1 MRRNK
6 IMNNYEIVTDFSWEE
21 LIADAYAEC
30 DPTSQTS
37 FFDVFEN
44 DLPTSNFVYKSDR
57 ALKDHLEDLFNLL
70 YKRYYDWSCVR
81 LKGAFTAAEE
91 EKAYKR
97 FLLKLNNITAMTYD
111 KYATRLDIF
120 AAKKATL
127 MGQVQAGTIAKTS
140 YNDTP
145 QNESSGGF
153 EDATHR
159 TTFTKVD
166 SQSLTDGA
174 TPIERIDEIDRKIKN
189 IMLEWCEEYK
199 QLFWED

>member
-1 MRRNK
+1 
-6 IMNNYEIVTDFSWEE
+6 MNNYEIVSDFSWEE
-21 LIADAYAEC
+21 LIAAAGHPYTAGDNN
-30 DPTSQTS
+30 S
-37 FFDVFEN
+37 FFDLF
-44 DLPTSNFVYKSDR
+44 DAMLPTTSNFVFKDSS

-70 YKRYYDWSCVR
+70 YNRYYEWFCAGIRGLYDSSDV
-81 LKGAFTAAEE
+81 LKELT
-91 EKAYKR
+91 KL
-97 FLLKLNNITAMTYD
+97 LLKLNNITQMTYD

-120 AAKKATL
+120 AAKKASL

-145 QNESSGGF
+145 QNENSGGF

>member
-1 MRRNK
+1 MS
-6 IMNNYEIVTDFSWEE
+6 NYELVTDLSWYE
-21 LIADAYAEC
+21 ITKDYFADY
-30 DPTSQTS
+30 DPVDNNS
-37 FFDVFEN
+37 FFNLFDYS
-44 DLPTSNFVYKSDR
+44 LPSTNFVFKSNS

-70 YKRYYDWSCVR
+70 YKRYSDWYCVR
-81 LKGAFTAAEE
+81 AKGDYDPQTGEE
-91 EKAYKR
+91 YYIK
-97 FLLKLNNITAMTYD
+97 FLLKLNNVTELTYD
-111 KYATRLDIF
+111 KYVTRLDIF
-120 AAKKATL
+120 TAKKASL

-145 QNESSGGF
+145 QNENSGGF

>member
-1 MRRNK
+1 ML
-6 IMNNYEIVTDFSWEE
+6 MPNYECEIVTDFSWDE
-21 LIADAYAEC
+21 LIADAYTEC
-30 DPTSQTS
+30 NPLNQTS

-44 DLPTSNFVYKSDR
+44 DLPTTNFVFKSAS

-70 YKRYYDWSCVR
+70 YKRYNDWYCVR
-81 LKGAFTAAEE
+81 LKGAFTSQDEI
-91 EKAYKR
+91 KAYQK
-97 FLLKLNNITAMTYD
+97 FLLKLNNITQMTYE
-111 KYATRLDIF
+111 KYVTRLDIF
-120 AAKKATL
+120 TAKKASL

-189 IMLEWCEEYK
+189 IMLEWCEEYR

>member
-1 MRRNK
+1 
-6 IMNNYEIVTDFSWEE
+6 MNNYEIVTEYTWAE
-21 LIADAYAEC
+21 LIEHAYTEC
-30 DPTSQTS
+30 DPVNQTS

-44 DLPTSNFVYKSDR
+44 DLPTSNFVFKSAS

-70 YKRYYDWSCVR
+70 YKRYSDWNCLR
-81 LKGAFTAAEE
+81 LKGEPSPLE
-91 EKAYKR
+91 IDGAYQR
-97 FLLKLNNITAMTYD
+97 FLLKLSNVTEMTYD
-111 KYATRLDIF
+111 KYVTRLDIF
-120 AAKKATL
+120 AAKKNSL
-127 MGQVQAGTIAKTS
+127 MAQVQAGTIAKTG

-189 IMLEWCEEYK
+189 IMLEWCEEYR

>member
-1 MRRNK
+1 
-6 IMNNYEIVTDFSWEE
+6 MNNYEIVTMFSWYE
-21 LIADAYAEC
+21 LFEDSANAFDAG
-30 DPTSQTS
+30 DNNS
-37 FFDVFEN
+37 FFEAFDEV
-44 DLPTSNFVYKSDR
+44 LPQTNFVFKDSS
-57 ALKDHLEDLFNLL
+57 ALKEHLEDLFNLL
-70 YKRYYDWSCVR
+70 YNRYSEWFCARIRGTFTYRDETKE
-81 LKGAFTAAEE
+81 LKKFM
-91 EKAYKR
+91 
-97 FLLKLNNITAMTYD
+97 LKLNNITQMTYD

-120 AAKKATL
+120 AAKKASL
-127 MGQVQAGTIAKTS
+127 MSQVQAGTIAKTG

-189 IMLEWCEEYK
+189 IMLEWCEEYR

>member
-1 MRRNK
+1 
-6 IMNNYEIVTDFSWEE
+6 MNNYEIVTDFSWEE
-21 LIADAYAEC
+21 IIADNATAL
-30 DPTSQTS
+30 DPLNRNS
-37 FFDVFEN
+37 FFDLFY
-44 DLPTSNFVYKSDR
+44 DDIPSTNFVFKNSS

-70 YKRYYDWSCVR
+70 YKRYSEWSCVR
-81 LKGAFTAAEE
+81 LKGAFTSASEYE
-91 EKAYKR
+91 AYKR
-97 FLLKLNNITAMTYD
+97 FLLKLNNVTEMTYD

-120 AAKKATL
+120 AAKKASL
-127 MGQVQAGTIAKTS
+127 MGQVQAGTVAKTS

-189 IMLEWCEEYK
+189 IMLEWCEEYRS
-199 QLFWED
+199 LFWED

>member
-1 MRRNK
+1 
-6 IMNNYEIVTDFSWEE
+6 MNNYEIVTDFSWEE
-21 LIADAYAEC
+21 LIAAAGHPYTAGHNN
-30 DPTSQTS
+30 S
-37 FFDVFEN
+37 FFELFEAM
-44 DLPTSNFVYKSDR
+44 LPTSNFVFKDSS

-70 YKRYYDWSCVR
+70 YNRYSEWFCAGIRGLYDSSDV
-81 LKGAFTAAEE
+81 LKELT
-91 EKAYKR
+91 KI
-97 FLLKLNNITAMTYD
+97 LLKLNNITQMTYD

-120 AAKKATL
+120 AAKKASL

-189 IMLEWCEEYK
+189 IMLEWCEEYR

>member
-1 MRRNK
+1 
-6 IMNNYEIVTDFSWEE
+6 MNNYEIVTEYTWAE
-21 LIADAYAEC
+21 LIEHAYTEC
-30 DPTSQTS
+30 DPVNQTS

-44 DLPTSNFVYKSDR
+44 DLPTSNFVFKSAS

-70 YKRYYDWSCVR
+70 YKRYSEWNCLR
-81 LKGAFTAAEE
+81 LKGEPSPLE
-91 EKAYKR
+91 IDRAYQR
-97 FLLKLNNITAMTYD
+97 FLLKLSNVTEMTYD
-111 KYATRLDIF
+111 KYVTRLDIF
-120 AAKKATL
+120 AAKKNSL
-127 MGQVQAGTIAKTS
+127 MAQVQAGTIAKTG

-189 IMLEWCEEYK
+189 IMLEWCEEYR

>member
-1 MRRNK
+1 
-6 IMNNYEIVTDFSWEE
+6 MNNYEIVTMFSWYE
-21 LIADAYAEC
+21 LFEDEAIPY
-30 DPTSQTS
+30 DPGDYNS
-37 FFDVFEN
+37 FFDAFDVI
-44 DLPTSNFVYKSDR
+44 LPTTNFVFKSSS

-70 YKRYYDWSCVR
+70 YNRYSEWFCVR
-81 LKGAFTAAEE
+81 IRGTFTSVDESKALKKFM
-91 EKAYKR
+91 
-97 FLLKLNNITAMTYD
+97 LKLNNITQMTYD

-120 AAKKATL
+120 AAKKSSL

-145 QNESSGGF
+145 QEENSGGF

-189 IMLEWCEEYK
+189 IMLEWCEEYR

>member
-1 MRRNK
+1 
-6 IMNNYEIVTDFSWEE
+6 MNNYEIVTDFSWEE
-21 LIADAYAEC
+21 IIADNATAL
-30 DPTSQTS
+30 DPLNRNS
-37 FFDVFEN
+37 FFDLFY
-44 DLPTSNFVYKSDR
+44 DDIPSTNFVFKDTS
-57 ALKDHLEDLFNLL
+57 ALKEHLEDLFNLL
-70 YKRYYDWSCVR
+70 YKRYSDWYCVR
-81 LKGAFTAAEE
+81 LKGTFTTEE
-91 EKAYKR
+91 EYKAYKK
-97 FLLKLNNITAMTYD
+97 FLLKLNNITEMTYD

-120 AAKKATL
+120 VAAKANL
-127 MGQVQAGTIAKTS
+127 MGQVKAGTIAKTS

-145 QNESSGGF
+145 QEESQGGF

-189 IMLEWCEEYK
+189 IMLEWCEEYR

>member
-1 MRRNK
+1 
-6 IMNNYEIVTDFSWEE
+6 MNNYEIVTDFSWEE
-21 LIADAYAEC
+21 IIADNFEEY
-30 DPTSQTS
+30 DPLNNNS
-37 FFDVFEN
+37 FFDLFYE
-44 DLPTSNFVYKSDR
+44 DIPSTNFVFKDTS

-70 YKRYYDWSCVR
+70 YKRYSEWYCLR
-81 LKGAFTAAEE
+81 LKGAFTIEE
-91 EKAYKR
+91 EYKAYKR
-97 FLLKLNNITAMTYD
+97 FLLKLNNITQMTYD

-120 AAKKATL
+120 ATAKANL
-127 MGQVQAGTIAKTS
+127 MGQVKAGTIAKTS

-145 QNESSGGF
+145 QEESQSGF

-189 IMLEWCEEYK
+189 IMLEWCEEFRS
-199 QLFWED
+199 LFWED

>member
-1 MRRNK
+1 
-6 IMNNYEIVTDFSWEE
+6 MNNYEIVTDFSWEE
-21 LIADAYAEC
+21 IIADNFEEY
-30 DPTSQTS
+30 DPLNNNS
-37 FFDVFEN
+37 FFDLFYE
-44 DLPTSNFVYKSDR
+44 DIPSTNFVFKDTS

-70 YKRYYDWSCVR
+70 YKRYSEWYCLR
-81 LKGAFTAAEE
+81 LKGAFTIEE
-91 EKAYKR
+91 EYKAYKR
-97 FLLKLNNITAMTYD
+97 FLLKLNNVTQMTYD

-120 AAKKATL
+120 ATAKANL
-127 MGQVQAGTIAKTS
+127 MGQVKAGTIAKTS

-145 QNESSGGF
+145 QEESQSGF

-189 IMLEWCEEYK
+189 IMLEWCEEFRS
-199 QLFWED
+199 LFWED

>member
-1 MRRNK
+1 
-6 IMNNYEIVTDFSWEE
+6 MNNYEIVTDYSFYE
-21 LIADAYAEC
+21 LIADNFQEY
-30 DPTSQTS
+30 DDLDNNS
-37 FFDVFEN
+37 FFDLFDE
-44 DLPTSNFVYKSDR
+44 DLPNTNFVFKDNS

-70 YKRYYDWSCVR
+70 YKRYSDWYCVR
-81 LKGAFTAAEE
+81 LKGAFTSAEYH
-91 EKAYKR
+91 KAYQK

-145 QNESSGGF
+145 QEESAGGF
-153 EDATHR
+153 EDATHK

-189 IMLEWCEEYK
+189 IMLEWCEEYR

>member
-1 MRRNK
+1 
-6 IMNNYEIVTDFSWEE
+6 MNNYEIVTEYTWGE
-21 LIADAYAEC
+21 LIEHSYTEC
-30 DPTSQTS
+30 DPVNQTS

-44 DLPTSNFVYKSDR
+44 DLPTTNFVFKSAS

-70 YKRYYDWSCVR
+70 YKRYNDWYCLR
-81 LKGAFTAAEE
+81 LKGEPSSLE
-91 EKAYKR
+91 IDGNYQK
-97 FLLKLNNITAMTYD
+97 FLLKMNNITAMTYD
-111 KYATRLDIF
+111 KYVTRLDIF
-120 AAKKATL
+120 ETEKATL
-127 MGQVQAGTIAKTS
+127 MRQVSSGTIAKTG

-189 IMLEWCEEYK
+189 IMLEWCEEFRS
-199 QLFWED
+199 LFWED

>member
-1 MRRNK
+1 
-6 IMNNYEIVTDFSWEE
+6 MNNYELVTDFSWEE
-21 LIADAYAEC
+21 LLATAGIAYDAG
-30 DPTSQTS
+30 DNNS
-37 FFDVFEN
+37 FFDAFDAIIPN
-44 DLPTSNFVYKSDR
+44 TNFVFKSAS

-70 YKRYYDWSCVR
+70 YNRYSEWFCARIRGVFNATDEQAA
-81 LKGAFTAAEE
+81 LK
-91 EKAYKR
+91 K
-97 FLLKLNNITAMTYD
+97 LMLKVNNITQMTYD

-120 AAKKATL
+120 TAKKASL

-189 IMLEWCEEYK
+189 IMLEWCEEYR

>member
-1 MRRNK
+1 
-6 IMNNYEIVTDFSWEE
+6 MNNYEIVTEYTWGE
-21 LIADAYAEC
+21 LIEHAYTEC
-30 DPTSQTS
+30 NPVNQTS

-44 DLPTSNFVYKSDR
+44 DLPTSNFVFKSAS

-70 YKRYYDWSCVR
+70 YKRYSEWNCLR
-81 LKGAFTAAEE
+81 LKGEPSNLE
-91 EKAYKR
+91 IDGAYQR
-97 FLLKLNNITAMTYD
+97 FLLKLNNVTEMTYD

-120 AAKKATL
+120 AAKKASL
-127 MGQVQAGTIAKTS
+127 MGQVQAGTVAKTS

-189 IMLEWCEEYK
+189 IMLEWCEEYR

>member
-1 MRRNK
+1 MS
-6 IMNNYEIVTDFSWEE
+6 NYELVTDLSWYE
-21 LIADAYAEC
+21 ITKDYFADY
-30 DPTSQTS
+30 DPVDNNS
-37 FFDVFEN
+37 FFNLFDYS
-44 DLPTSNFVYKSDR
+44 LPSTNFVFKSNS

-70 YKRYYDWSCVR
+70 YKRYSDWYCVR
-81 LKGAFTAAEE
+81 AKGDYDPQTGEE
-91 EKAYKR
+91 YYIK
-97 FLLKLNNITAMTYD
+97 FLLKLNNVTELTYD
-111 KYATRLDIF
+111 KYVTRLDIF
-120 AAKKATL
+120 TAKKASL

-145 QNESSGGF
+145 QQESQGGF

>member
-1 MRRNK
+1 
-6 IMNNYEIVTDFSWEE
+6 MNNYEIVTDFSWEE
-21 LIADAYAEC
+21 LLAVAGIAYDAG
-30 DPTSQTS
+30 DNNS
-37 FFDVFEN
+37 FFDAFDEV
-44 DLPTSNFVYKSDR
+44 LPQTNFVFKDSS

-70 YKRYYDWSCVR
+70 YNRYSEWFCAGIRGVFTSSDE
-81 LKGAFTAAEE
+81 LKEL
-91 EKAYKR
+91 KR
-97 FLLKLNNITAMTYD
+97 FMLKLNNITQMTYD

-120 AAKKATL
+120 ATKKNSL
-127 MGQVQAGTIAKTS
+127 MAQVQAGTIAKTG

-145 QNESSGGF
+145 QNENSGGF

-189 IMLEWCEEYK
+189 IMLEWCEEYTK
-199 QLFWED
+199 LFWED

>member
-1 MRRNK
+1 
-6 IMNNYEIVTDFSWEE
+6 MNSYEIVTDFSWKE
-21 LIADAYAEC
+21 LFAIAGLNYEAGDNN
-30 DPTSQTS
+30 S
-37 FFDVFEN
+37 FFDAFDEILSQATFVFKN
-44 DLPTSNFVYKSDR
+44 SS

-70 YKRYYDWSCVR
+70 YNRYSEWFCVGIR
-81 LKGAFTAAEE
+81 GVFESSDVLKEL
-91 EKAYKR
+91 KR
-97 FLLKLNNITAMTYD
+97 FMLKLNNITQMTYD

-120 AAKKATL
+120 AAKKASL

-189 IMLEWCEEYK
+189 IMLEWCEEYRS
-199 QLFWED
+199 LFWED

>member
-1 MRRNK
+1 
-6 IMNNYEIVTDFSWEE
+6 MNNYEIVTDFSWYE
-21 LIADAYAEC
+21 LIDDIFTNY
-30 DPTSQTS
+30 DPVDNNS
-37 FFDVFEN
+37 FFDLFDES
-44 DLPTSNFVYKSDR
+44 LPSTNFVFKDSS
-57 ALKDHLEDLFNLL
+57 ALKSHLEDLFNLL
-70 YKRYYDWSCVR
+70 YKRYSDWYCVR
-81 LKGAFTAAEE
+81 IKGDVSPQTKEE
-91 EKAYKR
+91 YYIK
-97 FLLKLNNITAMTYD
+97 FLLKLNNVTEITYD

-120 AAKKATL
+120 NAKKNSL
-127 MGQVQAGTIAKTS
+127 MAQVQAGTIAKTG

-189 IMLEWCEEYK
+189 IMLEWCEEYR

>member
-1 MRRNK
+1 
-6 IMNNYEIVTDFSWEE
+6 MNNYEIVTDFSWEE
-21 LIADAYAEC
+21 IIADNATAL
-30 DPTSQTS
+30 DPLNRNS
-37 FFDVFEN
+37 FFDLFY
-44 DLPTSNFVYKSDR
+44 DDIPSTNFVFKDST

-70 YKRYYDWSCVR
+70 YKRYYDWSCLR
-81 LKGAFTAAEE
+81 LKGAFTMAEE
-91 EKAYKR
+91 YQAYKK
-97 FLLKLNNITAMTYD
+97 FLLKLNNVTEMTYD

-127 MGQVQAGTIAKTS
+127 MGQVQAGTIAKTF

-145 QNESSGGF
+145 QEESQGGF

-166 SQSLTDGA
+166 SHSLTDGA

-189 IMLEWCEEYK
+189 IMLEWCEEYR

>member
-1 MRRNK
+1 MSR
-6 IMNNYEIVTDFSWEE
+6 YELVADFSWEE
-21 LIADAYAEC
+21 LLKDAGL
-30 DPTSQTS
+30 DFDIFGLNS
-37 FFDVFEN
+37 FFDAFDEL
-44 DLPTSNFVYKSDR
+44 LPNTNFVFKSDS

-70 YKRYYDWSCVR
+70 FHRYGEWLCVR
-81 LKGAFTAAEE
+81 IRGEFDSTIELQEIK
-91 EKAYKR
+91 KVMMKI
-97 FLLKLNNITAMTYD
+97 NNITEMTYD

>member
-1 MRRNK
+1 ML
-6 IMNNYEIVTDFSWEE
+6 MPNYAVEIVTDFSWAE
-21 LIADAYAEC
+21 LIEHAYTEC
-30 DPTSQTS
+30 DPLNQTS

-44 DLPTSNFVYKSDR
+44 DLPTTNFVFKSAS

-70 YKRYYDWSCVR
+70 YKRYSDWYCLR
-81 LKGAFTAAEE
+81 LKGEPSDLE
-91 EKAYKR
+91 IDGEYKK

-111 KYATRLDIF
+111 KYITRIEIF
-120 AAKKATL
+120 EAESSDL
-127 MGQVQAGTIAKTS
+127 MRQVASGTTAKTG

-159 TTFTKVD
+159 TTFTKVE
-166 SQSLTDGA
+166 SNSLTDGA

-189 IMLEWCEEYK
+189 IMLEWCEEFK

>member
-1 MRRNK
+1 
-6 IMNNYEIVTDFSWEE
+6 MNNYEIVTEYTWKEILSVVGIDY
-21 LIADAYAEC
+21 DAG
-30 DPTSQTS
+30 DNNS
-37 FFDVFEN
+37 FFAAFDEV
-44 DLPTSNFVYKSDR
+44 LPQSNFVFKDSS
-57 ALKDHLEDLFNLL
+57 ALKDHLEDLFKLL
-70 YKRYYDWSCVR
+70 YNRYSEWLCARIIGFFQATD
-81 LKGAFTAAEE
+81 EE
-91 EKAYKR
+91 NEAKK
-97 FLLKLNNITAMTYD
+97 FMLKLNNITQMTYD

-120 AAKKATL
+120 AAKKASL

-145 QNESSGGF
+145 QNENSGGF

-189 IMLEWCEEYK
+189 IMLEWCEEFK

>member
-1 MRRNK
+1 MK
-6 IMNNYEIVTDFSWEE
+6 NYEIVTDFSWEE
-21 LIADAYAEC
+21 LLADAGLNYEAGNNN
-30 DPTSQTS
+30 S
-37 FFDVFEN
+37 FFDAFN
-44 DLPTSNFVYKSDR
+44 AILPSTNFVFKSAS
-57 ALKDHLEDLFNLL
+57 ALKDNLESLFNLL
-70 YKRYYDWSCVR
+70 FNRYSEWSCVR
-81 LKGAFTAAEE
+81 IRGVFDATIEAKELKKFM
-91 EKAYKR
+91 
-97 FLLKLNNITAMTYD
+97 LKLNNIVEMTYD
-111 KYATRLDIF
+111 KYVTRLDIF
-120 AAKKATL
+120 TTNKSNL
-127 MGQVQAGTIAKTS
+127 MGQVRAGTIAKTS

-189 IMLEWCEEYK
+189 IMLEWCEEFS

>member
-1 MRRNK
+1 
-6 IMNNYEIVTDFSWEE
+6 MNNYEIVTDFTWQE
-21 LIADAYAEC
+21 LLADSSINYEAG
-30 DPTSQTS
+30 DNNS
-37 FFDVFEN
+37 FFSAFNSIIPNTNYVFKDN
-44 DLPTSNFVYKSDR
+44 TQ
-57 ALKDHLEDLFNLL
+57 LKAYLEDLFNLL
-70 YKRYYDWSCVR
+70 YNRYCEWYCVR
-81 LKGAFTAAEE
+81 LRGVFDSTIEAKG
-91 EKAYKR
+91 
-97 FLLKLNNITAMTYD
+97 LKKFMLKVNLITEMTYD

-145 QNESSGGF
+145 QEESSGGF

-174 TPIERIDEIDRKIKN
+174 TAIERIDEIDRKIKN
-189 IMLEWCEEYK
+189 IMLEWCEEYRG
-199 QLFWED
+199 LFWED